1 MKPINYKRIGC
12 DVLVI
17 GGGGAGALAA
27 IEASKDEKLRVLL
40 VSKGP
45 IGMSGLTPTA
55 NGGTAGAGSEESLFN
70 LMITTG
76 RFLNEQDV
84 AWFMVKEI
92 KNALERLK
100 TLDIQVMP
108 VRGRSVCVQS
118 TETLQK
124 LRSHIVHKQNI
135 ELREEMLVTRLLT
148 SRGVVSGAA
157 ALDLVTGELFA
168 IEAKAIVLATGGS
181 AGELYPHTSNNPFG
195 VSTDATG
202 TGHVMALRAGA
213 DLVDMEMIQF
223 VPLPAISRG
232 LYIRYFP
239 EFWEGPY
246 RNRSGDIIEDNISR
260 YPAASYSAELVHKLF
275 LEIQKGNGPIFI
287 DRRSSTAIDVKLL
300 IDAWE
305 QRRQLINS
313 QGIDPRKNKI
323 EIVLGSHFS
332 MGGVR
337 VNAKTETTVPGLFAP
352 GEIMGAVHGACR
364 LSGYSFSQMIVFGFE
379 AGKWAAVY
387 ARQAGK
393 EGKIPNEELEQE
405 GLYLRGFMEPK
416 DNPLSV
422 TALKDRLKRVMERH
436 VFVIRNKDGLNEA
449 VREIETVARD
459 IPRIQVPRFM
469 RFNLDWKRA
478 IEFPLAVEAAR
489 IAASSALE
497 REESR
502 GSHIRSDFPQED
514 NTRWLRHT
522 LARLEAGKLM
532 ISSFPVALV
541 HMKPEDQHG

>member
-1 MKPINYKRIGC
+1 MKTIQWNKKEC

-27 IEASKDEKLRVLL
+27 IEASKDEKLHVLL
-40 VSKGP
+40 MSKGP

-55 NGGTAGAGSEESLFN
+55 NGGTAAVGSEESLFN

-76 RFLNEQDV
+76 RYLNDQEV

-92 KNALERLK
+92 KNALEKLK

-108 VRGRSVCVQS
+108 LRGRSVCVQS
-118 TETLQK
+118 TETLHK
-124 LRSHIVHKQNI
+124 LRHHIVRKQNI
-135 ELREEMLVTRLLT
+135 ELREEVLVTRLFT
-148 SRGVVSGAA
+148 SHGGVLGAA
-157 ALDLVTGELFA
+157 ALDLITGELFA

-195 VSTDATG
+195 ISTDATG
-202 TGHVMALRAGA
+202 TGHIMAFQAGA

-223 VPLPAISRG
+223 VPLPAIPRG

-246 RNRSGDIIEDNISR
+246 RNRSDDIIEDNISR
-260 YPAASYSAELVHKLF
+260 YPAGSYSTELVHKLF

-287 DRRSSTAIDVKLL
+287 DQRSSTAIDAKLL
-300 IDAWE
+300 INAWE
-305 QRRQLINS
+305 QRRQLIKS

-364 LSGYSFSQMIVFGFE
+364 LAGYSFSQMIVFGLE
-379 AGKWAAVY
+379 AGKWAAIHT
-387 ARQAGK
+387 RQAGK
-393 EGKIPNEELEQE
+393 KGSIPNEELEQE
-405 GLYLRGFMEPK
+405 GFRLRRFIEPK
-416 DNPLSV
+416 DEPLPI

-436 VFVIRNKDGLNEA
+436 VFVIRSKEGLNKA
-449 VREIETVARD
+449 LREIETIERD
-459 IPRIQVPRFM
+459 IPRIQVPGFV

-478 IEFPLAVEAAR
+478 IEFPLVVEAAR
-489 IAASSALE
+489 IATSAALE

-502 GSHIRSDFPQED
+502 GSHSRSDFPEED

-522 LARLEAGKLM
+522 LTRLDAGKLTV
-532 ISSFPVALV
+532 SSFPVALV